1 MRKWPYIIAFLVAA
15 AGRPAA
21 GTPLAEDLTAR
32 RAIRGETVDPSRE
45 SDELRQLR
53 QFEEESF
60 PRRYL
65 GIPGAAEAPGPPGE
79 GRGGLPGD
87 VGGGPEEG
95 PAPPPV
101 PALPSAEAPPLELR
115 SPPGGEGNRGA
126 SSAGDTATAVP
137 WLAGL
142 KLPDIPVRFDP
153 RVVRYLEFYKNDPR
167 GRSIIRS
174 WLKAEGRYRSLIEE
188 ALRRAGLP
196 HALLYIAMIESGFD
210 PLDRSAVGA
219 LGLWQFM
226 PENSQIYGL
235 RIDHWVDER
244 QDPELATQQMMHYF
258 ADLQARFGSWPLAL
272 AAFNAGYGA
281 VLRAIAKYNTNDYW
295 ELCRHEDGLPW
306 ETTLYVPKFLAV
318 AIVDQNRAA
327 FGFADVVE
335 DPPWDYDRVV
345 VPASTS
351 LQTIA
356 RAAGVEVAKVV
367 ALNPELRRGRTP
379 PTRPDQKPWVAR
391 VPRGSGPRFAASYE
405 KLRERLAPHVMRFG
419 EPLDEIAAAAG
430 ATTPELRRIN
440 GIRDASEVRAGMVLL
455 VPEGRAPLVR
465 PEGEEPVLVAV
476 PDKDAV
482 VAGRQR
488 VFYRVLP
495 GDGLKDIASFFGVSV
510 GDLARWN
517 HLDLDAR
524 LSSKLVLQLWVASGF
539 DVARAALIDPARV
552 YLVTMGSQEFFD
564 LVEARRGRKRLVHK
578 VRPGETLER
587 IAARYHLTAA
597 DLERINRFGR
607 KTALAAGQPL
617 IVYVPM
623 STAEKAAADRRWR
636 LALAGGNTADKA
648 EGPSLP
654 APPAGGKAED
664 DDEDEGVASAPA
676 GTKAEGLEG
685 VRTGGDVRVG
695 VKTGDETAAAAAPAV
710 APVVA
715 PEKVEAPALEGPA
728 GGEQGGAA
736 VEAGGAKVEEAG
748 PKTTEE
754 AGVEGTVE
762 TTQAG
767 AAGSA
772 PTEAQGR

>member
-1 MRKWPYIIAFLVAA
+1 MRKWPYIVAFLAA
-15 AGRPAA
+15 TAGRPAA
-21 GTPLAEDLTAR
+21 GTPLAEDLAAR

-53 QFEEESF
+53 RFDEESF

-65 GIPGAAEAPGPPGE
+65 GIPGASEPPGA
-79 GRGGLPGD
+79 GRPIGE
-87 VGGGPEEG
+87 PEEG
-95 PAPPPV
+95 PSPAPP
-101 PALPSAEAPPLELR
+101 PALPSAEAPPPELR
-115 SPPGGEGNRGA
+115 SPGGGAGPGGSGRG
-126 SSAGDTATAVP
+126 GGPDTAVP

-142 KLPDIPVRFDP
+142 KLPDLPVRFDP

-167 GRSIIRS
+167 GRAIIRS
-174 WLKAEGRYRSLIEE
+174 WLRAQGRFRPLIEE
-188 ALRRAGLP
+188 ALKRAGLP
-196 HALLYIAMIESGFD
+196 RGLLYVAMIESGFD
-210 PLDRSAVGA
+210 PHDRSSVGA
-219 LGLWQFM
+219 VGLWQFM

-235 RIDHWVDER
+235 RVDHWVDER
-244 QDPELATQQMMHYF
+244 QDPERATQQMMHYF
-258 ADLQARFGSWPLAL
+258 ADLKARFGSWHLAL

-306 ETTLYVPKFLAV
+306 ETTLYVPKVLAV
-318 AIVDQNRAA
+318 AIVDLNRAA
-327 FGFADVVE
+327 FGVDDVVE

-356 RAAGVEVAKVV
+356 KAAGVDAAKVV

-379 PTRPDQKPWVAR
+379 PTQAAEEPWVAR

-405 KLRERLAPHVMRFG
+405 KLRERLAPHVVRFG

-430 ATTPELRRIN
+430 ASTPELRRIN

-455 VPEGRAPLVR
+455 VPEGRAPIVR
-465 PEGEEPVLVAV
+465 PESDEPVLVAV

-482 VAGRQR
+482 VPGRQR
-488 VFYRVLP
+488 VFYRVQP

-524 LSSKLVLQLWVASGF
+524 LSSKQVLQLWAAPGF
-539 DVARAALIDPARV
+539 DVARAALVDPARV
-552 YLVTMGSQEFFD
+552 YLVTMGSPEFFD

-578 VRPGETLER
+578 VRHGETLER

-607 KTALAAGQPL
+607 KSALVPGQDL

-623 STAEKAAADRRWR
+623 STAEKAEADRRWR
-636 LALAGGNTADKA
+636 VALAGGATGDKAGNVEKADKA
-648 EGPSLP
+648 EATSLP
-654 APPAGGKAED
+654 AAPAADKAED
-664 DDEDEGVASAPA
+664 DEE
-676 GTKAEGLEG
+676 AEGEAAAEG
-685 VRTGGDVRVG
+685 TAGGAA
-695 VKTGDETAAAAAPAV
+695 GDEPVTAAPAV
-710 APVVA
+710 AP
-715 PEKVEAPALEGPA
+715 EKVEKAEDPAPAEAVRGAHAGPA
-728 GGEQGGAA
+728 ADGVGVKGEAAGA
-736 VEAGGAKVEEAG
+736 
-748 PKTTEE
+748 
-754 AGVEGTVE
+754 GTAVE
-762 TTQAG
+762 TTEAG
-767 AAGSA
+767 AAGPAS
-772 PTEAQGR
+772 PETQGR